1 MTIKPIS
8 AQAHPTDNEQ
18 VKPFTRN
25 DWLEKAREVLAIEAE
40 AVNAQVTRLDA
51 AFARACETI
60 LSTRGHVIVAGL
72 GKSGHI
78 GAKLAAT
85 FASTGT
91 PAFYLHPAE
100 AGHGDLGMVT
110 GKDTLIALSYSG
122 RAGEI
127 LTMIPIVRESG
138 VPVLCIT
145 GNADSPMAQ
154 QADIHLHLHIA
165 REACPLGLAP
175 TSSSTATL
183 ALGDALA
190 VSVMQA
196 RDFSSRDFARSH
208 PFGRLGRRLTTKVAD
223 IMRSGPDLPR
233 NRPEDV
239 VQTALFQITD
249 KRLGMTL
256 VVDGET
262 LIGIYTDGDLRR
274 TLATHA
280 NALNLALAEVMTERP
295 TTIAP
300 DILAAEALQQMQRQR
315 ITVLPVLDNARLIG
329 VVHIHD
335 LLAAGL
341 A

>member
-1 MTIKPIS
+1 MTTNS
-8 AQAHPTDNEQ
+8 VSSEGTQSEGRRSMS
-18 VKPFTRN
+18 FTQK
-25 DWLEKAREVLAIEAE
+25 DWLEKARNVLTIEAE
-40 AVNAQVTRLDA
+40 AVSAQINCLDA
-51 AFARACETI
+51 AFAYACETI
-60 LSTRGHVIVAGL
+60 IATSGHLIVAGL

-100 AGHGDLGMVT
+100 AGHGDIGMVT
-110 GKDTLIALSYSG
+110 EKDTLLALSYSG
-122 RAGEI
+122 VSSEI
-127 LTMIPIVRESG
+127 LTIIPIVRASG
-138 VPVLCIT
+138 VPVICIT
-145 GNADSPMAQ
+145 GNADSAMAQ
-154 QADIHLHLHIA
+154 QADIHLHLNIA
-165 REACPLGLAP
+165 REACPLNLAP

-196 RDFSSRDFARSH
+196 RDFSSTDFARSH
-208 PFGRLGRRLTTKVAD
+208 PSGRLGRRLTIKVAD

-233 NRPEDV
+233 NAPKDS

-274 TLATHA
+274 TLTTHG
-280 NALNLALAEVMTERP
+280 NALNASLVEVMTERP
-295 TTIAP
+295 KTIAP
-300 DILAAEALQQMQRQR
+300 DMLAAEALQQMQKQQ
-315 ITVLPVLDNARLIG
+315 ITVLPVLDKARLIG